1 MVDLLDRI
9 RVMIMAKF
17 ELRQRIARERF
28 AGHKIIP
35 VVMTRLHDKTRGL
48 KMSLVRRNP
57 YEAEVTALDRE
68 KREWK
73 YVVHLERMT
82 CSCRQWQITG
92 VPCVH
97 ALFFITS
104 LSGRAREIDQYVHD
118 YYSVARFNAT
128 YVDNVPAIESK
139 HQWDFVD
146 PGFVLQPPVQGR
158 APGRPRKVRIRSSSE
173 GSGLGPRK
181 RKCRRCGG
189 LGHIARNC
197 KNAVDPAF
205 GEDEHWVQKMQ
216 MGH

>member
-1 MVDLLDRI
+1 M
-9 RVMIMAKF
+9 
-17 ELRQRIARERF
+17 
-28 AGHKIIP
+28 
-35 VVMTRLHDKTRGL
+35 
-48 KMSLVRRNP
+48 
-57 YEAEVTALDRE
+57 
-68 KREWK
+68 
-73 YVVHLERMT
+73 
-82 CSCRQWQITG
+82 
-92 VPCVH
+92 PCVH

-181 RKCRRCGG
+181 RKCKRCGG
-189 LGHIARNC
+189 LGHIARIC

-205 GEDEHWVQKMQ
+205 GEDEHWGAENTDGPLDPSTTVPSTAASVMKKMKKVKEVAGTSEDQ
-216 MGH
+216 VVAKEKKRKKGKEVAATSEDQDVAKEKKRKKEKEVVARRTKRVIKKKLVLDL